1 MVYSTFSFPQFPQ
14 YRIFAT
20 CFTGVNTEKL
30 KQVKEHLVAADKA
43 YDFCF
48 LNTNLILSQELLLNS
63 IHKSILNKEFGSMK
77 AKTLNT
83 EIIFNLSPTNKI
95 TDAFRSF
102 GVEEGCPNVIVVHVT
117 TGNEDFET
125 VNQHIEELLSSDSKP
140 ENVKIEDETLASF
153 VDVSKFKKLY
163 KLNDAVG
170 ADSYPTLT
178 KLAISACHLRGL

>member
-1 MVYSTFSFPQFPQ
+1 MVYSTYSFPQFPQ

-20 CFTGVNTEKL
+20 CFTGVSAEKL
-30 KQVKEHLVAADKA
+30 KEVKEHLVAADKN

-48 LNTNLILSQELLLNS
+48 LNTNFILSQELLLNS
-63 IHKSILNKEFGSMK
+63 IHKSILNKEFDCMK

-102 GVEEGCPNVIVVHVT
+102 GVEEGCSSVIVVHIT
-117 TGNEDFET
+117 TGNENFAT
-125 VNQHIEELLSSDSKP
+125 VNQHLEGLLSSDSRP
-140 ENVKIEDETLASF
+140 ENIKIEDETLSSF

-178 KLAISACHLRGL
+178 RLAISACHLRGL